1 MGLHRASRKMAKGT
15 GFIQGRTIRLSQLAL
30 EIWKWRSESLRGKD
44 PVQEEGCAEIQEKV
58 KSQREAQ
65 ARTWAASV
73 IEPGPKRQRVSGD
86 FCVSL
91 RPNGIFYTWHPR
103 DFFHRTNSSCPWA
116 RVKLWFSWTEL
127 LLISSSPSSIKK
139 KSDKSG

>member
-15 GFIQGRTIRLSQLAL
+15 GFTQGRTIRLSQLAL

-44 PVQEEGCAEIQEKV
+44 PVQEEGCAEIQEKM

-65 ARTWAASV
+65 ARAWAALV
-73 IEPGPKRQRVSGD
+73 IEQGPKRQRVSGD

-103 DFFHRTNSSCPWA
+103 DFSHNKFFLSLSQGQIMIFLA
-116 RVKLWFSWTEL
+116 RVTFGFQLSFL
-127 LLISSSPSSIKK
+127 H
-139 KSDKSG
+139 